1 MIVDK
6 IRETLEALIRERG
19 EDYAS
24 ISLRLGRNPAYIQ
37 QFLKR
42 GTPRKLAEDDR
53 RLLAR
58 YFDVEEMLLGGPA
71 GRGESSE
78 RSAPDGLIAI
88 PLLDVRA
95 AAGAGGVL
103 DDDALLARVGFD
115 AGWLRGQRLR
125 ADMLS
130 VISVQG
136 DSMEPT
142 LAAGDDILVDRSD
155 GAARL
160 RDGIYV
166 LR

>member
-1 MIVDK
+1 
-6 IRETLEALIRERG
+6 
-19 EDYAS
+19 
-24 ISLRLGRNPAYIQ
+24 
-37 QFLKR
+37 
-42 GTPRKLAEDDR
+42 
-53 RLLAR
+53 
-58 YFDVEEMLLGGPA
+58 
-71 GRGESSE
+71 
-78 RSAPDGLIAI
+78 
-88 PLLDVRA
+88 DVRA

-166 LR
+166 LRADDGLLVKRIAVNALNRRIIIRSDNPAYPDWPDCAPGDVGIIGRVVWVGRRLG